1 MDETARRRE
10 IQEKYNEEH
19 DITPMTVRKDVR
31 DVIRATEIVEKEAMY
46 DKKMSRKDK
55 QKLMQK
61 LEKEMKEAAKA
72 LDFETAATLR

>member
-1 MDETARRRE
+1 MQRAMDETARRRE

-55 QKLMQK
+55 PKIN
-61 LEKEMKEAAKA
+61 AKA
-72 LDFETAATLR
+72 